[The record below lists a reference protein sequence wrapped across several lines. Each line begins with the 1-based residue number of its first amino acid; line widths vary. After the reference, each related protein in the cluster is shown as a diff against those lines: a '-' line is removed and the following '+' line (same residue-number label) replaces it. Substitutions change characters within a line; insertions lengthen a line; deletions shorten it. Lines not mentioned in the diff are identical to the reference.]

1 MNPYIPHTERDIE
14 EMLAVVGLP
23 DVEALFSDIPEEVRR
38 RFRPLGLPPRDDIW
52 VHRYI
57 TSLSQ
62 RSKGRELIP
71 FLGAGLYDHYV
82 PSVVGH
88 ILSRSEFYTAY
99 TPYQPEISQ
108 GTLTWMF
115 EYQTMVCELT
125 GMEVANASMY
135 DGATA
140 LSEAVYMAVRATGG
154 KSVLVPRSLHPNVRE
169 VLATYAWAAGLRLVD
184 VSYDEQG
191 QLLLQ
196 EIPDDAC
203 ALIVQEPNFFGVV
216 EDLSGLKER
225 LGKAFLI
232 VYVNPIALGVLAP
245 PGEFGADVVVGEGQV
260 LGLPLSFGGP
270 LLGLFATRMEHLRR
284 MPGRLSGKT
293 LDVEGEEGYVMA
305 FQTREQHIRRDKA
318 TSNICTNSALCA
330 LAATVYLAALGPG
343 GLRRVALLSMERAH
357 ALASRIFALPGFS
370 PAFSGPF
377 LYEFTVTCPDARA
390 AVKKLREAGIAV
402 ADPDLLSKC
411 GVKNAFLVAVTE
423 KRTPEELDLFV
434 NAISSTAWGEV
445 KNAHHLRARR
455 KRPDS
460 SGFSGA
466 FPPRRRA
473 FNKNSGGDAPEKPA
487 STS

>member
-1 MNPYIPHTERDIE
+1 MNPYIPHTRRDIE
-14 EMLAVVGLP
+14 EMLSAVGLP

-38 RFRPLGLPPRDDIW
+38 RFQPLGLPPRDEIW

-57 TSLSQ
+57 TGLSQ
-62 RSKGRELIP
+62 RSTGTKLIP

-82 PSVVGH
+82 PPVVGH
-88 ILSRSEFYTAY
+88 VLSRSEFYTAY

-140 LSEAVYMAVRATGG
+140 LAEAVYMARRTVGG
-154 KSVLVPRSLHPNVRE
+154 KAVLVPKSLNPNVRE
-169 VLATYAWAAGLRLVD
+169 VLATYAWAAGLELVD
-184 VSYDEQG
+184 VPYDEQG
-191 QLLLQ
+191 ELILS
-196 EIPDDAC
+196 EIPEETC

-232 VYVNPIALGVLAP
+232 VYVNPIALGVLEP
-245 PGEFGADVVVGEGQV
+245 PGKFGADVVVGEGQV

-270 LLGLFATRMEHLRR
+270 LLGIFATKMEYLRR
-284 MPGRLSGKT
+284 MPGRVSGRT
-293 LDVEGEEGYVMA
+293 VDAEGKEGYVMA
-305 FQTREQHIRRDKA
+305 FQTREQHIRREEA

-330 LAATVYLAALGPG
+330 LAATVYLAALGPE
-343 GLRRVALLSMERAH
+343 GLKRIALLSMERAH
-357 ALASRIFALPGFS
+357 DLAERIFSLPGFR

-377 LYEFTVTCPDARA
+377 LYEF
-390 AVKKLREAGIAV
+390 AVSFSEAEKAVRKLREAGIAV
-402 ADPDLLSKC
+402 AGPALLEKC

-434 NAISSTAWGEV
+434 RSLSSLAGKE
-445 KNAHHLRARR
+445 
-455 KRPDS
+455 
-460 SGFSGA
+460 
-466 FPPRRRA
+466 
-473 FNKNSGGDAPEKPA
+473 
-487 STS
+487 